1 MIDSTNIAY
10 DKWLPVWAKCR
21 HAISGQES
29 VHEAGRAYLPELS
42 GQDAK
47 SYEAYNKR
55 ALYVNLS
62 GRTLDG
68 MTGMIFRK
76 APALEAPD
84 AFETY
89 TQDVDLCGS
98 TLTNFAEMCVD
109 ELCKVSR
116 YGILVDYPAVQTVGL
131 TMGQAQAAG
140 LRPYLTLYKTES
152 ILDWRYSRID
162 NAQTLTLVKLH
173 EVIEV
178 ETGEYTWEQVD
189 QIRILELVEGVYR
202 IRLYRK
208 GSDSKSKS
216 AYELYSESFPMMNNA
231 PMRFIPFI
239 FDSPF
244 GVDSDISKPVLLD
257 LVNVNLSHYR
267 SMADYEHGL
276 HFTGL
281 PTATFWGARDDELD
295 SVHLGSSTAL
305 AFSDPS
311 GHAEYL
317 EFTGQGLTQL
327 RDAIK
332 DKQDMMAA
340 LGSKMLASEKRVT
353 EAAETAMIHRSA
365 EHSVLASL
373 SYSASAAIQK
383 ALRLMAEWARI
394 NPEQITYSLNTDFAP
409 AGMDA
414 NLFRELTNAYLSG
427 AMSYDEYFYNLK
439 EGELIRG
446 ETTLEEEQERIQ
458 NQGLNLS
465 GDGE

>member
-1 MIDSTNIAY
+1 MIDSKHHAY
-10 DKWLPVWAKCR
+10 DKWQPIWAKCR
-21 HAISGQES
+21 HAIGGQES
-29 VHEAGRAYLPELS
+29 VHEAGKVYLPALS
-42 GQDAK
+42 GQENKEYDAYK
-47 SYEAYNKR
+47 SR
-55 ALYVNLS
+55 ALYVNFA

-76 APALEAPD
+76 APTLDAPD
-84 AFETY
+84 AFESY

-116 YGILVDYPAVQTVGL
+116 YGILVDYPAVQTVGM

-152 ILDWRYSRID
+152 ILDWRYTRLN

-178 ETGEYTWEQVD
+178 QTDGYTWEQVE
-189 QIRILELVEGVYR
+189 QLRMLELFEGVYR
-202 IRLYRK
+202 IRIYRK
-208 GSDSKSKS
+208 GKTD
-216 AYELYSESFPMMNNA
+216 YELFSESFPMMNNA

-244 GVDSDISKPVLLD
+244 GIDSDISKPVLLD

-281 PTATFWGARDDELD
+281 PTATFWGANNEELD

-305 AFSDPS
+305 AFGDPS

-327 RDAIK
+327 REAIK

-340 LGSKMLASEKRVT
+340 LGSKMLASEKRVA

-373 SYSASAAIQK
+373 SYSASAALQK

-458 NQGLNLS
+458 NQGLSLS
-465 GDGE
+465 GDSE